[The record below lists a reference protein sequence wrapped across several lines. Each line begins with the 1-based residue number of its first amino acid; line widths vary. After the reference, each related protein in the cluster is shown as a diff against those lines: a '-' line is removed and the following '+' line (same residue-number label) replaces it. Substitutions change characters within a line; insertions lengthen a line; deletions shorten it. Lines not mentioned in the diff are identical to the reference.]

1 MYIDF
6 ITEQILM
13 HNGMDLVIKIQNETA
28 WFRKK
33 GVYLK
38 SENCWMRTFPKGAY
52 LVLKY
57 PIVCQKNKTED
68 SSV

>member
-1 MYIDF
+1 MDF
-6 ITEQILM
+6 VL
-13 HNGMDLVIKIQNETA
+13 KIQNETE
-28 WFRKK
+28 WFEKK

-38 SENCWMRTFPKGAY
+38 SENCWMWTFLKGAY

-57 PIVCQKNKTED
+57 PIVCQKNKTWD